1 MKINPIISHS
11 VGQEANRSCS
21 ETSLREFLL
30 QEGMRPYIV
39 NLSGVVE
46 VFVEAVFQE
55 DRRQV

>member
-1 MKINPIISHS
+1 
-11 VGQEANRSCS
+11 
-21 ETSLREFLL
+21 
-30 QEGMRPYIV
+30 MRPYIV